1 MTRFAVREYA
11 RTSAFS
17 VSFEPMVSE
26 DRINFSDTS
35 LDTDFDMA
43 LSSSPFPESPV
54 SLTSAENDFL
64 ESARQLADLDPQP
77 SKPVPESEELLASPS
92 PLELQPLSPPELECV
107 SGTEASTL
115 QPSLDSIS
123 TFQTH
128 VCHEAGITAV
138 PWSPDPESGFCAIS
152 EDTSGH
158 ILAMSPQLASIPEE
172 SVENSGSEA
181 KLPPPNLQSTS
192 SIAANSLLSDANHAA
207 DESAIISVPTEQVSA
222 PSPFTLDTASDS
234 YITPPPPYAS
244 TVLQAETEDPGD
256 ISDGESTNDET
267 NSVFDDEYHSETSS
281 YTASLLSDVKDYTY
295 ENGRRYHSY
304 REGHYVLPN
313 DDQEQDRQD
322 LLHHVRNLVL
332 NGALF
337 RAPLGNSLQRALDI
351 GTGTGIWAI
360 DFADSHPSAEV
371 MGTDLSPIQPSWV
384 PPNLQFLVD
393 DAESP
398 WLFSTSRP
406 FDFIHA
412 RDLGGAIAD
421 WPRLLRQAYTHLRP
435 GGWVELQEFEVT
447 LRSDDD
453 SLRLAPTLCEFLGRL
468 HEASEAFHRP
478 MNIAEGHRQ
487 RLVEAG
493 FKDVRDE
500 VYKVPSSMWPKDPI
514 QKQIGRYNLCSLLMA
529 VESYS
534 LALFTRVLG
543 WSNIQTQVF
552 LAGVR
557 RDLNN
562 PEVHTYCN
570 LHVVYGRKPK
580 HDYHSAD

>member
-11 RTSAFS
+11 RSSASSVPLDPIGSKDRIELSDSSFDMDLNMALPSSLFS
-17 VSFEPMVSE
+17 VS
-26 DRINFSDTS
+26 
-35 LDTDFDMA
+35 
-43 LSSSPFPESPV
+43 PV
-54 SLTSAENDFL
+54 SVASAENDFM
-64 ESARQLADLDPQP
+64 ESYREFADPGPQFVK
-77 SKPVPESEELLASPS
+77 SVPGTEEVLSSPS
-92 PLELQPLSPPELECV
+92 PLSLEPLPSTEIESV
-107 SGTEASTL
+107 SSTETSAL
-115 QPSLDSIS
+115 RPSLVSDS

-128 VCHEAGITAV
+128 TCHEACITAL
-138 PWSPDPESGFCAIS
+138 PQSDDPVSIS
-152 EDTSGH
+152 CGMSEEESGH
-158 ILAMSPQLASIPEE
+158 ILTMSPQLATIPEE
-172 SVENSGSEA
+172 NIDSWNGA
-181 KLPPPNLQSTS
+181 RTS
-192 SIAANSLLSDANHAA
+192 SSSLQTTPSTTANSPLPDDNYAA
-207 DESAIISVPTEQVSA
+207 DETSVLAVPTEQVPA
-222 PSPFTLDTASDS
+222 PSTSALDEASS
-234 YITPPPPYAS
+234 SSIPPPPYVP
-244 TVLQAETEDPGD
+244 TIPQAEEDDPEN
-256 ISDGESTNDET
+256 ISDGESTSGET
-267 NSVFDDEYHSETSS
+267 NSVFDDEYHTDTSS
-281 YTASLLSDVKDYTY
+281 HTASLLSDVKDYTY

-332 NGALF
+332 NGDLY
-337 RAPLGNSLQRALDI
+337 RAPLGKSLQRALDI

-384 PPNLQFLVD
+384 PPNLRFLVD

-421 WPRLLRQAYTHLRP
+421 WPRLLRQAYGHLRP

-453 SLRLAPTLCEFLGRL
+453 SMRLAPMLCEFLGRL

-493 FKDVRDE
+493 FEDVRDE
-500 VYKVPSSMWPKDPI
+500 VYKVPSSMWPSDPI

-543 WSNIQTQVF
+543 WSNLQTQVF

-562 PEVHTYCN
+562 PDVHTYCN
-570 LHVVYGRKPK
+570 LHIVYGRKPELG
-580 HDYHSAD
+580 YHAA

>member
-11 RTSAFS
+11 RSSDFS
-17 VSFEPMVSE
+17 VPLDPMGSE
-26 DRINFSDTS
+26 DRIEFSDS
-35 LDTDFDMA
+35 SFDMDLDMA
-43 LSSSPFPESPV
+43 LPSPPFSGSPKSV
-54 SLTSAENDFL
+54 ASAENDFV
-64 ESARQLADLDPQP
+64 ESSREFANPEPQ
-77 SKPVPESEELLASPS
+77 SVKSVSETEEVLSSPS
-92 PLELQPLSPPELECV
+92 PLFLEPLPSPELECASGAESSALRPSLV
-107 SGTEASTL
+107 SG
-115 QPSLDSIS
+115 S

-128 VCHEAGITAV
+128 ACHEAGITA
-138 PWSPDPESGFCAIS
+138 PPRTHDPVSGSCGIS
-152 EDTSGH
+152 EGESGH

-172 SVENSGSEA
+172 TIDSGSGARPSSSILQTTSSKTENSP
-181 KLPPPNLQSTS
+181 LP
-192 SIAANSLLSDANHAA
+192 DANHVA
-207 DESAIISVPTEQVSA
+207 DETSVLSVPTEQVPA
-222 PSPFTLDTASDS
+222 PSTFTLDKASGS
-234 YITPPPPYAS
+234 STPPPSYVP
-244 TVLQAETEDPGD
+244 TIPQTEEDDPGD
-256 ISDGESTNDET
+256 TSGGESTSDET
-267 NSVFDDEYHSETSS
+267 NSVFDDEYHTDTSS
-281 YTASLLSDVKDYTY
+281 HTASLLSDVKDYTY

-332 NGALF
+332 NGALY
-337 RAPLGNSLQRALDI
+337 RAPLGKSLQRALDI

-384 PPNLQFLVD
+384 PPNLRFLVD

-421 WPRLLRQAYTHLRP
+421 WPRLLRQAYGHLRP

-453 SLRLAPTLCEFLGRL
+453 SMRLAPMLCEFLGRL

-478 MNIAEGHRQ
+478 MNIAEGHWQ

-493 FKDVRDE
+493 FEDVRDE
-500 VYKVPSSMWPKDPI
+500 VYKVRPFSYLEHLFYPGLSVCLSGLGVYPSGWHM
-514 QKQIGRYNLCSLLMA
+514 QYLAVLLHTDM
-529 VESYS
+529 YIY
-534 LALFTRVLG
+534 R
-543 WSNIQTQVF
+543 F
-552 LAGVR
+552 LLVCGPATPYRSKSAGIICA
-557 RDLNN
+557 
-562 PEVHTYCN
+562 PC
-570 LHVVYGRKPK
+570 
-580 HDYHSAD
+580 

>member
-11 RTSAFS
+11 RSSAFS
-17 VSFEPMVSE
+17 VSLDPLGSE
-26 DRINFSDTS
+26 DHIDFSDNS
-35 LDTDFDMA
+35 FDADLDMA

-54 SLTSAENDFL
+54 SVASAENDSTQSSRDF
-64 ESARQLADLDPQP
+64 ADPEHQSDK
-77 SKPVPESEELLASPS
+77 SVPESEQVLSSPS
-92 PLELQPLSPPELECV
+92 PLILEPLSPQEME
-107 SGTEASTL
+107 SASSTETLAL
-115 QPSLDSIS
+115 QPSLVSGS
-123 TFQTH
+123 TFQPHTW
-128 VCHEAGITAV
+128 HEAGITAL
-138 PWSPDPESGFCAIS
+138 PQSPDPESGSFTIS
-152 EDTSGH
+152 DDDSGH

-172 SVENSGSEA
+172 NSDNESGVKLNSSV
-181 KLPPPNLQSTS
+181 LQSTS
-192 SIAANSLLSDANHAA
+192 STTANSQLSNASHAA
-207 DESAIISVPTEQVSA
+207 DEASVLSIPTEEVPVS
-222 PSPFTLDTASDS
+222 STFTLDMVNGSS
-234 YITPPPPYAS
+234 VSPSPPYVPA
-244 TVLQAETEDPGD
+244 TPQAEGNDPEN
-256 ISDGESTNDET
+256 ISDGESTNGET
-267 NSVFDDEYHSETSS
+267 NSVFDDDYHTDTSS
-281 YTASLLSDVKDYTY
+281 YTASLLSDVKDYAY

-313 DDQEQDRQD
+313 DEQEQDRQD

-332 NGALF
+332 NGALY
-337 RAPLGNSLQRALDI
+337 RAPLNKRLQRALDI

-398 WLFSTSRP
+398 WLFSASRP

-421 WPRLLRQAYTHLRP
+421 WPRLLRQAYGHLRP

-453 SLRLAPTLCEFLGRL
+453 SMRLAPMLCEFLGRL

-493 FKDVRDE
+493 FEDVRDE
-500 VYKVPSSMWPKDPI
+500 VYKVRPSSML
-514 QKQIGRYNLCSLLMA
+514 GFFLCSRFPRLSFGPWHTSPYGWHMQYLTVVLHTKKCIYRFLL
-529 VESYS
+529 VCGPRIPYRSK
-534 LALFTRVLG
+534 LADTIYV
-543 WSNIQTQVF
+543 
-552 LAGVR
+552 
-557 RDLNN
+557 
-562 PEVHTYCN
+562 PC
-570 LHVVYGRKPK
+570 
-580 HDYHSAD
+580 